1 MAKIQEQVIINCP
14 SEEVWK
20 FLTDLS
26 NLPKWDSGV
35 LEAKQT
41 SSEPLGVGSTFLTRH
56 RWMAYSFRCS
66 EYEPNHRF
74 SFEFS
79 QGPMKGASASVNLET
94 IEEKTSAT
102 FVLDPKIGGVLK
114 LLLPFLNRSLR
125 QHNRESAL
133 SVKRI
138 LESESQ
144 SQTLAVQPH

>member
-1 MAKIQEQVIINCP
+1 MAKIQERVIINRP
-14 SEEVWK
+14 PEEVWK

-41 SSEPLGVGSTFLTRH
+41 SPEPLGVGSTFLTRH
-56 RWMAYSFRCS
+56 RWITYYFRCS

-79 QGPMKGASASVNLET
+79 QGPMKGAKASVNLET

-102 FVLDPKIGGVLK
+102 FAIDPKIGGVLK
-114 LLLPFLNRSLR
+114 LFGPYLNRNLR
-125 QHNRESAL
+125 GHNRESAAT
-133 SVKRI
+133 VKRI
-138 LESESQ
+138 LESKAQ
-144 SQTLAVQPH
+144 S

>member
-1 MAKIQEQVIINCP
+1 MAKIQEQVMINRP
-14 SEEVWK
+14 PEEVWK

-56 RWMAYSFRCS
+56 RWMTYSFRCS

-79 QGPMKGASASVNLET
+79 QGPLKGAKASVNLET
-94 IEEKTSAT
+94 IEERTSAT
-102 FVLDPKIGGVLK
+102 FAIDPKIGGVLK
-114 LLLPFLNRSLR
+114 LLGPYLNRSLR
-125 QHNRESAL
+125 EHNRESAA
-133 SVKRI
+133 SVKHI
-138 LESESQ
+138 LEYDAKS
-144 SQTLAVQPH
+144 

>member
-1 MAKIQEQVIINCP
+1 MINRP
-14 SEEVWK
+14 PEEVWK

-56 RWMAYSFRCS
+56 RWMTYSFRFS

-79 QGPMKGASASVNLET
+79 QGPLKGAKASVNLET
-94 IEEKTSAT
+94 IEERTSVT
-102 FVLDPKIGGVLK
+102 FAIDPKIGGVLK
-114 LLLPFLNRSLR
+114 LLGPYLNRSLR
-125 QHNRESAL
+125 EHNRESAA
-133 SVKRI
+133 SVKHI
-138 LESESQ
+138 LESDAKS
-144 SQTLAVQPH
+144 